1 VSELSVEI
9 KSKLFRALII
19 INKMSGWQTS
29 DSIMEEDTGNDFPA
43 VNNITVRGYLPSDTV
58 PAPSKLLIR

>member
-1 VSELSVEI
+1 
-9 KSKLFRALII
+9 
-19 INKMSGWQTS
+19 MSGWQTS